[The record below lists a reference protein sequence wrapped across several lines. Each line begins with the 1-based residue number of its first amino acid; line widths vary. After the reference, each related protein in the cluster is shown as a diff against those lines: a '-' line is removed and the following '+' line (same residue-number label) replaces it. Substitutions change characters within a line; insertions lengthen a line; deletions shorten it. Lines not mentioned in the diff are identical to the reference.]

1 MTAAPAIPPVPVA
14 WAGPL
19 RRSWMRGLTDR
30 EIAVRHGMH
39 VEAVREWRYRG
50 GLRPN
55 PARWVDPGPSR
66 PEPEPKPE
74 APRKPRRTTRQTEIL
89 AASNRARH
97 EAATGRAVQAAWAIL
112 DSDTPLTGKYRAVL
126 EARVADPWASLS
138 EIAASTG
145 MTKHAYA
152 ACLRRALIV
161 HAVSPPCP

>member
-55 PARWVDPGPSR
+55 PARWVDPGPPR
-66 PEPEPKPE
+66 PEPK

-89 AASNRARH
+89 AAANRARH

-112 DSDTPLTGKYRAVL
+112 DSDTPLTGKYRMVL

-138 EIAASTG
+138 ELAASTG
-145 MTKHAYA
+145 MTKHAYT

-161 HAVSPPCP
+161 HAPS